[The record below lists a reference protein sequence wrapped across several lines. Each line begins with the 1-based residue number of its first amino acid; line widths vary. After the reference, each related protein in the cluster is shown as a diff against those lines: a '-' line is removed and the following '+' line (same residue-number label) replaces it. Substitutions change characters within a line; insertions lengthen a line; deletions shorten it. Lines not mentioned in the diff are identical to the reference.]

1 MALLFPDG
9 AWLLQQQIMRVSRDP
24 LSKPLSPFLES
35 HHNAQRG
42 TEKGT
47 HNQSSFLVV
56 ERRERSNK
64 RKLEDLTFQRLQGHS
79 VTNVDQSIPT
89 KTTNRAWDREDWC
102 SHLTAQAIGEQSS
115 IVFLPGP
122 DHMDRPVSQSMPSQR
137 TSPCPNNYLS
147 HCPVTDMVRL
157 QTKPTR

>member
-1 MALLFPDG
+1 MALLFPNG
-9 AWLLQQQIMRVSRDP
+9 ARLLQQQIMRVSRDP

-47 HNQSSFLVV
+47 HNQSSFLVA

-64 RKLEDLTFQRLQGHS
+64 RRLEDLTFQRLQGHL

-102 SHLTAQAIGEQSS
+102 SHPNYTGNRRTEL
-115 IVFLPGP
+115 
-122 DHMDRPVSQSMPSQR
+122 DRFPAWA
-137 TSPCPNNYLS
+137 
-147 HCPVTDMVRL
+147 
-157 QTKPTR
+157 